1 MGASVAQGL
10 DFLSGYSQRFVV
22 ALGLW
27 PFASM
32 VLTLPLLAFL
42 YHRDGRLRFWSA
54 VGAYLCVLY
63 GLALVCFT
71 LYPLPS
77 GDTGLGITYGV
88 QPQLNLLAF
97 VGDLRKDGL
106 RAALQIA
113 FNVVFFVPLGF
124 IVGRALRLRLRW
136 ALAIGLAVSLLV
148 ETAQL
153 TGLFFLYPYAY
164 RTFDVDDLVWNTS
177 GALIGWGCAALS
189 QRLVPSAITETPA
202 DTTRPGFVRRCVAF
216 CLDMTLVTV
225 VTLVLCSVTQLVL
238 TWSGLAEALGIG
250 ERWTRSVFL
259 GVLLLLEG
267 VVPWRR
273 GGRTFGGDFVRMTC
287 ETRERHG
294 ARRVVFYAVRLV
306 VIALACTFV
315 PIVPLALAIF
325 YAAARRMPYDFI

>member
-1 MGASVAQGL
+1 MGSTVAQGL
-10 DFLSGYSQRFVV
+10 GFLSGYSQRFAV

-27 PFASM
+27 PFASL

-42 YHRDGRLRFWSA
+42 YHRDGRLRFWPA
-54 VGAYLCVLY
+54 VSAYLCVLY

-88 QPQLNLLAF
+88 RPQLDLLAF
-97 VGDLRKDGL
+97 VGDLRRDGL

-113 FNVVFFVPLGF
+113 FNIVFFVPLGF
-124 IVGRALRLRLRW
+124 VVGRALRLRLRW
-136 ALAIGLAVSLLV
+136 ALIIGFAVSLLI

-164 RTFDVDDLVWNTS
+164 RTFDVDDLVWNTA
-177 GALIGWGCAALS
+177 GALVGWSCAALS
-189 QRLVPSAITETPA
+189 TKLMPGAITEVPA

-216 CLDMTLVTV
+216 CLDMALVTAT
-225 VTLVLCSVTQLVL
+225 TLVLCSAVQLVL
-238 TWSGLAEALGIG
+238 TWSGLGEALGIG
-250 ERWTRSVFL
+250 ERWMRSVFL

-267 VVPWRR
+267 VVPWMR
-273 GGRTFGGDFVRMTC
+273 GGRTLGGDFVRMTC

-294 ARRVVFYAVRLV
+294 ARRLAFYAARLA
-306 VIALACTFV
+306 VIALT
-315 PIVPLALAIF
+315 VPLAPLMLLALAVF
-325 YAAARRMPYDFI
+325 YAAARQMPYDFI